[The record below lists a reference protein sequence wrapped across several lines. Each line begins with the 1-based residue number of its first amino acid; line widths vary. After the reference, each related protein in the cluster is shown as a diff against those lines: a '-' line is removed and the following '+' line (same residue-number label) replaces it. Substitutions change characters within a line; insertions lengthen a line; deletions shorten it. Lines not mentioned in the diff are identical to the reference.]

1 MIKIILLL
9 PLAILFVVFYSRA
22 KDKNKFLVMCVIM
35 LMPLQMGLATGHAPG
50 NGKTINA
57 IDFILIFMLLR
68 GIPKG
73 VARKKL
79 RMSMGVFLPGLL
91 FIFWAFGSM
100 IIASEWKIAS
110 GFGLIGCIRAF
121 FIGYYIANFIRN
133 KEDIEFIVKTLT
145 FSLFFICAIGLAQY
159 FTHSTVG
166 LGFIGSWGM
175 RPEQGW
181 LRATGTFRV
190 PNVYAAYLIF
200 LLPLTLAYSFLERKK
215 VLRLLIM
222 GAYGLGVFAVVIH
235 FSRSS
240 WLGFIVSTMLFLFM
254 FIKDRKLRRRI
265 LPLVFVMAVVGIFVI
280 FRYWDNIAT
289 RAMQGVGE
297 EEYMDHRMK
306 GLEVFPET
314 LKKVPIFGA
323 GQWASKTVAEYTV
336 HVTVLR
342 IAIELGLPGLVFFLW
357 ILREIYKMAFK
368 VVRSKDK
375 YLSSLSIG
383 IICGFTAFM
392 ILSCFNPTY
401 RFFSIRNLFWFF
413 AGLLFAMRNLQLYN
427 LKLAIYEKKK
437 RLEERPTQ
445 NFADSTRNPLRI

>member
-1 MIKIILLL
+1 MIKIILLI
-9 PLAILFVVFYSRA
+9 PLAILFVVFYTKA
-22 KDKNKFLVMCVIM
+22 KDKNRFLVMCVIM
-35 LMPLQMGLATGHAPG
+35 LMPLQLGLATGHAPG

-57 IDFILIFMLLR
+57 IDFILILMLLR

-73 VARKKL
+73 VMRKKL
-79 RMSMGVFLPGLL
+79 SMSKGVFLPGLL
-91 FIFWAFGSM
+91 FIFWAFWSM

-110 GFGLIGCIRAF
+110 GFGLISCIRAF

-133 KEDIEFIVKTLT
+133 KEDMKFIVKTLT
-145 FSLFFICAIGLAQY
+145 FSLLFICSIGIGQY
-159 FTHSTVG
+159 FTHSTMG

-200 LLPLTLAYSFLERKK
+200 LLPVTLAYSFLESNK
-215 VLRLLIM
+215 VLRLLIR
-222 GAYGLGVFAVVIH
+222 GAYGLGVFAVVIT

-240 WLGFIVSTMLFLFM
+240 WLGLIVSTMLFLFM
-254 FIKDRKLRRRI
+254 FIKDRKLQRRV
-265 LPLVFVMAVVGIFVI
+265 LPLVFMMTVVGIFVI

-297 EEYMDHRMK
+297 EEYMDHRRK

-314 LKKVPIFGA
+314 LMKGPILGA

-342 IAIELGLPGLVFFLW
+342 IAVELGVPGLIFFLW
-357 ILREIYKMAFK
+357 ILKDIYKMAFK

-383 IICGFTAFM
+383 IMCGFTAFM

-413 AGLLFAMRNLQLYN
+413 AGLLLALRKLQLYD
-427 LKLAIYEKKK
+427 LKLAIYQKKK

-445 NFADSTRNPLRI
+445 NFADSTRSPLKI

>member
-1 MIKIILLL
+1 MIKIILLI
-9 PLAILFVVFYSRA
+9 PLAILFVVFYTKA
-22 KDKNKFLVMCVIM
+22 KDKNRFLVMCVIM
-35 LMPLQMGLATGHAPG
+35 LMPLQLGLATGHAPG

-57 IDFILIFMLLR
+57 IDFILILMLLR

-73 VARKKL
+73 VIRKKL
-79 RMSMGVFLPGLL
+79 RMSASVFFPGLL
-91 FIFWAFGSM
+91 FIFWAFLSM

-110 GFGLIGCIRAF
+110 GFGLVSCIRAF

-133 KEDIEFIVKTLT
+133 KEDMKFIVKTLT
-145 FSLFFICAIGLAQY
+145 FSLLFICSIGIAQY
-159 FTHSTVG
+159 FTHSTMG

-200 LLPLTLAYSFLERKK
+200 LLPVTLAYSFLESNK
-215 VLRLLIM
+215 VLRLLIR
-222 GAYGLGVFAVVIH
+222 GAYGLGVFAVVIT

-240 WLGFIVSTMLFLFM
+240 WLGLIVSTMLFLFM
-254 FIKDRKLRRRI
+254 FIKDRKLRRRV
-265 LPLVFVMAVVGIFVI
+265 LPLVFLMTVVGIFVI
-280 FRYWDNIAT
+280 FRFWDTIAT

-297 EEYMDHRMK
+297 EEYMDHRRK

-314 LKKVPIFGA
+314 LMKGPILGA
-323 GQWASKTVAEYTV
+323 GQWASITVADYTV

-342 IAIELGLPGLVFFLW
+342 IAVELGVPGLIFFLW
-357 ILREIYKMAFK
+357 ILKDIYKMAFK

-383 IICGFTAFM
+383 IMCGFTAFM

-413 AGLLFAMRNLQLYN
+413 AGLLFALRNLQLYD
-427 LKLAIYEKKK
+427 LKLAIYQKKK

-445 NFADSTRNPLRI
+445 NFADSTRSPLKI

>member
-1 MIKIILLL
+1 MIKIILLV
-9 PLAILFVVFYSRA
+9 PLAILFVVFYRRA

-35 LMPLQMGLATGHAPG
+35 LMPLQLGLATGHAPG

-57 IDFILIFMLLR
+57 IDFILILMLLR

-73 VARKKL
+73 VIRKKL
-79 RMSMGVFLPGLL
+79 SMSAGVFFPGLL
-91 FIFWAFGSM
+91 FIFWAFLSM

-110 GFGLIGCIRAF
+110 GFGLISCIRAF

-133 KEDIEFIVKTLT
+133 KEDMKFIVKTLT
-145 FSLFFICAIGLAQY
+145 FSLLFICSIGIAQY
-159 FTHSTVG
+159 FTHSTMG

-190 PNVYAAYLIF
+190 PNVFAAYLIF
-200 LLPLTLAYSFLERKK
+200 LLPVTLAYSFLESNK
-215 VLRLLIM
+215 VLRFLSR
-222 GAYGLGVFAVVIH
+222 GTYGLGVFAVVIT

-240 WLGFIVSTMLFLFM
+240 WLGLIVSTMLFLFM
-254 FIKDRKLRRRI
+254 FIKDRKLRRRV
-265 LPLVFVMAVVGIFVI
+265 LPLVFMMTVVGIFVI
-280 FRYWDNIAT
+280 FRYWETIST

-297 EEYMDHRMK
+297 EEYMDHRRK

-314 LKKVPIFGA
+314 LMKGPILGA

-342 IAIELGLPGLVFFLW
+342 IAIELGVPGLIFFLW
-357 ILREIYKMAFK
+357 ILKDIYKMAFK

-383 IICGFTAFM
+383 IMCGFTAFM

-413 AGLLFAMRNLQLYN
+413 AGLLFALRNLQLYD
-427 LKLAIYEKKK
+427 LKLAIYQKKK

-445 NFADSTRNPLRI
+445 NFADSTRSPLKI

>member
-1 MIKIILLL
+1 MIKIILLV
-9 PLAILFVVFYSRA
+9 PLAILFVVFYRRA

-35 LMPLQMGLATGHAPG
+35 LMPLQLGLATGHAPG

-57 IDFILIFMLLR
+57 IDFVLILMLLR

-73 VARKKL
+73 VIRKKL
-79 RMSMGVFLPGLL
+79 SMSAGVFFPGLL
-91 FIFWAFGSM
+91 FIFWAFLSM

-110 GFGLIGCIRAF
+110 GFGLISCIRAF

-133 KEDIEFIVKTLT
+133 KEDMKFIVKTLT
-145 FSLFFICAIGLAQY
+145 FSLLFICSIGIAQY
-159 FTHSTVG
+159 FTHSTMG

-190 PNVYAAYLIF
+190 PNVFAAYLIF
-200 LLPLTLAYSFLERKK
+200 LLPVTLAYSFLESNK
-215 VLRLLIM
+215 VLRFLIR
-222 GAYGLGVFAVVIH
+222 GTYGLGVFAVLIT

-240 WLGFIVSTMLFLFM
+240 WLGLIVSTMLFLFM
-254 FIKDRKLRRRI
+254 FIKDRKLRRRV
-265 LPLVFVMAVVGIFVI
+265 LPLVFMMTVVGIFVI
-280 FRYWDNIAT
+280 FRYWETIST

-297 EEYMDHRMK
+297 EEYMDHRKK

-314 LKKVPIFGA
+314 LMKGPILGA

-342 IAIELGLPGLVFFLW
+342 IAIELGVPGLIFFLW
-357 ILREIYKMAFK
+357 ILKDIYKMAFK

-383 IICGFTAFM
+383 IMCGFTAFM

-413 AGLLFAMRNLQLYN
+413 AGLLFALRNLQLYD
-427 LKLAIYEKKK
+427 LKLAIYQKKK

-445 NFADSTRNPLRI
+445 NFADSTRSPLKI